1 MASKEEIYF
10 SLNREDYK
18 NSKSNILNSQANILK
33 ILRHFQNLKVLSRQK
48 EDLKKRLHKLSSSVI
63 SEIELIQNK
72 MPSSNI
78 PEEIQI
84 KIQKREETREKQF
97 GEIKPEVKPKKI
109 VVKRDL
115 NKTQDIEDELK
126 EIQEKLKI
134 LNS

>member
-1 MASKEEIYF
+1 MASKEEIYL
-10 SLNREDYK
+10 SLNKEDYK

-33 ILRHFQNLKVLSRQK
+33 ILKHFQNLKILSRQK
-48 EDLKKRLHKLSSSVI
+48 DDLKKRLHKLSSSLI

-84 KIQKREETREKQF
+84 NIKKKEEPLET
-97 GEIKPEVKPKKI
+97 PKPKSKPKRV

-115 NKTQDIEDELK
+115 NKTQDIEDELR

>member
-1 MASKEEIYF
+1 MASKEEIYL
-10 SLNREDYK
+10 SLNKEDYK

-33 ILRHFQNLKVLSRQK
+33 ILKHFQNLKILSRQK
-48 EDLKKRLHKLSSSVI
+48 DDLKKRLHKLSSSLI

-84 KIQKREETREKQF
+84 NIKKKEEPLET
-97 GEIKPEVKPKKI
+97 PKPKSKPKRV

-126 EIQEKLKI
+126 EIREKLNS

>member
-1 MASKEEIYF
+1 MASKEEIYL
-10 SLNREDYK
+10 SLNKEDYK
-18 NSKSNILNSQANILK
+18 NSKSNNLNSQANILK
-33 ILRHFQNLKVLSRQK
+33 ILKHFQNLKILSRQK
-48 EDLKKRLHKLSSSVI
+48 DDLKKRLHKLSSSLI

-84 KIQKREETREKQF
+84 NIKKKEEPLET
-97 GEIKPEVKPKKI
+97 PKPKSKPKRV

-126 EIQEKLKI
+126 EIREKLNS

>member
-1 MASKEEIYF
+1 MASKEEIYL
-10 SLNREDYK
+10 SLNKEDYK

-33 ILRHFQNLKVLSRQK
+33 ILKHFQNLKILSRQK
-48 EDLKKRLHKLSSSVI
+48 DDLKKRLHKLSSSLI

-84 KIQKREETREKQF
+84 NIKKKEEPLET
-97 GEIKPEVKPKKI
+97 PKPKSKPKRV

-115 NKTQDIEDELK
+115 NKTQDIEDELR

-134 LNS
+134 